1 MKRVLCIITLSLITL
16 IFTVNHLPAR
26 QMNILVYPFK
36 NSGSNRYSWISLG
49 MTDTVIT
56 DLNKIKDIHVISED
70 DRKNAIREIELGQ
83 SGLISDESAVRVG
96 KITGANLIFTGSY
109 LVAGDRI
116 RINAKLMMVD
126 TGGIVKTIK
135 VDGTVSN
142 IFELQDKVVI
152 GLMTEKD
159 KIVITGITPAKFD
172 EEDKKII
179 KEKVKPKSG
188 AYEFY
193 SKGLEIHEKNPGKA
207 LKLYLKALR
216 KDARYLD
223 AVNGII
229 DIHTTM
235 NKFNKALYY
244 ASRAKSLLKQLGMEN
259 TGGHAKL
266 ISNIGRIY
274 LTKGE
279 YDKALQQYFKAQ
291 DIMNGLG
298 LQGKDQYAGIMR
310 NIGQVYWTKGEY
322 DRALDY
328 YFKAQ
333 AIRGKLGLKGTGSYA
348 ILMNNIGLIYK
359 NKGEND
365 KALDYYTEAQRIR
378 DTLGLQKTGEYAI
391 IMNNIALVYGAKGE
405 YDKALQHYF
414 RAQEIRNKLG
424 MQNTDAYAN
433 LMNNIGVTYWE
444 KGEYDKSLYYYLKS
458 QDISKRLRLQNTNVY
473 AALVQNIGSVYSKKG
488 AYDKALQYYFR
499 SQKICEK
506 LGLQKTINYAFLLSN
521 INAIYYMKLRKPC
534 KGIGYQKECVEIL
547 ESHSHKDAFLYRAIL
562 EKQQKDCKKQ

>member
-1 MKRVLCIITLSLITL
+1 MKKALSVIIVSLFTL
-16 IFTVNHLPAR
+16 IFMIDHLPAG
-26 QMNILVYPFK
+26 QMNMLVYPFK
-36 NSGSNRYSWISLG
+36 NSGSKRYSWISLG

-56 DLNKIKDIHVISED
+56 DLNKIKDIHVISEN

-83 SGLISDESAVRVG
+83 SGLISEESAVRVG
-96 KITGANLIFTGSY
+96 RITGANLIFTGSY
-109 LVAGDRI
+109 LVVGERI
-116 RINAKLMMVD
+116 RVTAKLMMVD
-126 TGGIVKTIK
+126 TGGIIKTIK
-135 VDGTVSN
+135 VDGTLSN

-152 GLMTEKD
+152 SLMAEKD

-172 EEDKKII
+172 EEDRKLIR
-179 KEKVKPKSG
+179 EKVRPKSA

-193 SKGLEIHEKNPGKA
+193 SRALEMHEKNPKKA
-207 LKLYLKALR
+207 LALYIKALR
-216 KDARYLD
+216 KDDRYLD

-235 NKFNKALYY
+235 NKFNRALYY
-244 ASRAKSLLKQLGMEN
+244 ASRAKNLLKQLGMEN
-259 TGGHAKL
+259 TGVHAEL
-266 ISNIGRIY
+266 IGTIGRIY

-279 YDKALQQYFKAQ
+279 YNKALLEYFKAQ
-291 DIMNGLG
+291 DILNGLG
-298 LQGKDQYAGIMR
+298 LQSRGQYAGVMR
-310 NIGQVYWTKGEY
+310 DIGQVYWTKGEY

-328 YFKAQ
+328 YLKAQ
-333 AIRGKLGLKGTGSYA
+333 AIQDTLGLKKTGSYA

-359 NKGEND
+359 NKGEHD

-391 IMNNIALVYGAKGE
+391 IMNNIALVYGSKGE

-458 QDISKRLRLQNTNVY
+458 QDISKRLRLQNTTVY

-499 SQKICEK
+499 SQRICKK

-521 INAIYYMKLRKPC
+521 ISAIYYMKLREPC
-534 KGIGYQKECVEIL
+534 KGIGYQKECVQIL
-547 ESHSHKDAFLYRAIL
+547 ESHSHKDAILYRAIL
-562 EKQQKDCKKQ
+562 EKQQKDCKR

>member
-1 MKRVLCIITLSLITL
+1 MKRVLSIITLSLFIL
-16 IFTVNHLPAR
+16 IFTVNQLPAK

-36 NSGSNRYSWISLG
+36 NSGSKRYSWISLG

-56 DLNKIKDIHVISED
+56 DLNKIKDIHVISEN

-83 SGLISDESAVRVG
+83 SGLISEESAVRVG

-109 LVAGDRI
+109 LVVGERI
-116 RINAKLMMVD
+116 RVTAKLIMVD
-126 TGGIVKTIK
+126 TGGVIKTMK

-152 GLMTEKD
+152 SLMTEKD
-159 KIVITGITPAKFD
+159 KIVITGITPARFD
-172 EEDKKII
+172 EEDEKII

-188 AYEFY
+188 AYELY
-193 SKGLEIHEKNPGKA
+193 SRALEIHEKNPKKA
-207 LKLYLKALR
+207 LKLYMRALQ
-216 KDARYLD
+216 KDNRYLD

-235 NKFNKALYY
+235 NEFKKALYY
-244 ASRAKSLLKQLGMEN
+244 ASKAKSLLKQLGMEN
-259 TGGHAKL
+259 TGVHAEL
-266 ISNIGRIY
+266 NSNVGRIY

-298 LQGKDQYAGIMR
+298 LQGKEQYAGIMR
-310 NIGQVYWTKGEY
+310 NIGQVYWIKGDY
-322 DRALDY
+322 DKALDY

-333 AIRGKLGLKGTGSYA
+333 AIREGLGLETTGSYA

-359 NKGEND
+359 TKGDCD
-365 KALDYYTEAQRIR
+365 KALDYYTKALRIR
-378 DTLGLQKTGEYAI
+378 DTLGLQSTGEYAI
-391 IMNNIALVYGAKGE
+391 IMNNIALVYETRGE

-414 RAQEIRNKLG
+414 KAQEIRNKLG

-433 LMNNIGVTYWE
+433 LMNNIGVTYWG

-458 QDISKRLRLQNTNVY
+458 QDISKRLRLQNTDVY
-473 AALVQNIGSVYSKKG
+473 AALMQNIGSVYSKKG

-499 SQKICEK
+499 SQKICKK

-521 INAIYYMKLRKPC
+521 ISAIYYMKLRKPC
-534 KGIGYQKECVEIL
+534 KGIAYQKECVEIL
-547 ESHSHKDAFLYRAIL
+547 ESHSHSDAILYRAIL
-562 EKQQKDCKKQ
+562 EKQQRDCKKQ